1 MSTVDST
8 SPVQSDGWNRFVA
21 GRATCSV
28 NDQVGDATYGQD
40 TRSVEWYVDVELK
53 SHVCRC
59 VVVTSSHRL
68 KYRNAS
74 MREWGDGTVKSD
86 RSAEV
91 AYFIISDSVVPSDSK
106 QLSQTLLME
115 SITMHTIIMLDAA
128 YRNRCSVVCV
138 CVCCRPYIRRGPRSA
153 AWDGALFCRRNVS
166 TCPGLPAAT

>member
-1 MSTVDST
+1 
-8 SPVQSDGWNRFVA
+8 
-21 GRATCSV
+21 
-28 NDQVGDATYGQD
+28 
-40 TRSVEWYVDVELK
+40 
-53 SHVCRC
+53 
-59 VVVTSSHRL
+59 
-68 KYRNAS
+68 
-74 MREWGDGTVKSD
+74 VKSD

-138 CVCCRPYIRRGPRSA
+138 CVFVVGHILGEGP
-153 AWDGALFCRRNVS
+153 DPPHETEHFFCRRNVS